1 MQLIKS
7 CVILGNTKPADRTGN
22 TFDTMLY
29 FALIGDLDQSRELP
43 DRAAVQRKL
52 QAIILQL
59 NERTTKAAAA
69 PLKLTAGDEV
79 QGISQNPRYMLE
91 VVVALSDALSPQQ
104 FSWGLGYGALTT
116 DLSDDV
122 ALMDGPCFHL
132 ARKAL
137 EKTKNENS
145 WFGVQGIEAFPSAML
160 TAIMNL
166 MGAIREDWTAR
177 QTEYVRLA
185 RDHTQ
190 VEVARMT
197 GKAPSTVSRAL
208 RAAKF
213 DRIIEAENAVAL
225 LLERFPDD

>member
-1 MQLIKS
+1 M
-7 CVILGNTKPADRTGN
+7 D
-22 TFDTMLY
+22 Y
-29 FALIGDLDQSRELP
+29 FALIGDLDQSRGLSN
-43 DRAAVQRKL
+43 RAAVQRTL
-52 QAIILQL
+52 QAAIEKTNKKNSDI
-59 NERTTKAAAA
+59 AAA

-79 QGISQNPRYMLE
+79 QGISQDSRYMLE
-91 VVVALSDALSPQQ
+91 VVVALSDAVSPAQ

-122 ALMDGPCFHL
+122 ALIDGPCFHL

-137 EKTKNENS
+137 ESTKGKDA
-145 WFGVQGIEAFPSAML
+145 WFGVEGIDAFPAAML
-160 TAIMNL
+160 KALMNL

-185 RDHTQ
+185 RHHSQ
-190 VEVARMT
+190 VDVARMS

-213 DRIIEAENAVAL
+213 DRIIEAERAVGL
-225 LLERFPDD
+225 LLEHHLHD

>member
-1 MQLIKS
+1 MI
-7 CVILGNTKPADRTGN
+7 
-22 TFDTMLY
+22 Y

-52 QAIILQL
+52 QAIILQM
-59 NERTTKAAAA
+59 NERTTKTAAA

-104 FSWGLGYGALTT
+104 FSWGLGYGVLAT

-137 EKTKNENS
+137 ESTKGKNA
-145 WFGVQGIEAFPSAML
+145 WFGVEGIGAFPTAML

-177 QTEYVRLA
+177 QTEYIRLA
-185 RDHTQ
+185 RNHSQ

-208 RAAKF
+208 SAAKF
-213 DRIIEAENAVAL
+213 DRIIEAESAVGL
-225 LLERFPDD
+225 LLERPLHD

>member
-1 MQLIKS
+1 
-7 CVILGNTKPADRTGN
+7 
-22 TFDTMLY
+22 MLY

-43 DRAAVQRKL
+43 DRAAVQRRL
-52 QAIILQL
+52 QAAIATA
-59 NERTTKAAAA
+59 NERTSDIAAA

-79 QGISQNPRYMLE
+79 QGISRNPRYMLE
-91 VVVALSDALSPQQ
+91 VVVALSDALSPQH
-104 FSWGLGYGALTT
+104 FSWGLGYGPLAT

-122 ALMDGPCFHL
+122 ALMDGPCFHF

-137 EKTKNENS
+137 EKTKRENS
-145 WFGVQGIEAFPSAML
+145 WFGAQGIDAFPSAML
-160 TAIMNL
+160 VAMMNL

-177 QTEYVRLA
+177 QAEYVRLA
-185 RDHTQ
+185 RNHSQ

-213 DRIIEAENAVAL
+213 DRITEAEGAVGL
-225 LLERFPDD
+225 LLERLPDD